1 MDVNKEVNVENP
13 STEKPEL
20 EIDVKSTEQVEEEVK
35 EEETKDTTEDVAT
48 EPEVEKETEEVEVQE
63 ETTPSEPKTFT
74 QQELDEIVVT
84 RLAKERQRF
93 IKKLGLEDESQ
104 LDDYVKKAKSYDELL
119 KENLTL
125 KSEKERVEATSIL
138 NNLGVDPD
146 FIEFV
151 FTNVEK
157 GENFEKNAKAFLEKH
172 PKMMRENYQSVNSS
186 LGLSGGSAPDIESMS
201 TEEYLKWRSQNK
213 L

>member
-1 MDVNKEVNVENP
+1 MDAKDVVAENP
-13 STEKPEL
+13 TAKEEVQVISTEEV
-20 EIDVKSTEQVEEEVK
+20 EAVEENTEEVEEVK
-35 EEETKDTTEDVAT
+35 AEAT
-48 EPEVEKETEEVEVQE
+48 EPEVEKETVEVEETPSE
-63 ETTPSEPKTFT
+63 ETETTEPKTFT
-74 QQELDEIVVT
+74 QQELDEIIVS

-93 IKKLGLEDESQ
+93 IKKLGLEDEGQ
-104 LDDYVKKAKSYDELL
+104 LDDYVKKAKSYDEVL

-125 KSEKERVEATSIL
+125 KSEKQKMEATAIL
-138 NNLGVDPD
+138 NDLGVDPD

-172 PKMMRENYQSVNSS
+172 PKMMRDNYKSVNSS
-186 LGLSGGSAPDIESMS
+186 LGLTGGTLPDIENMTS
-201 TEEYLKWRSQNK
+201 EEYLKWRSQNK